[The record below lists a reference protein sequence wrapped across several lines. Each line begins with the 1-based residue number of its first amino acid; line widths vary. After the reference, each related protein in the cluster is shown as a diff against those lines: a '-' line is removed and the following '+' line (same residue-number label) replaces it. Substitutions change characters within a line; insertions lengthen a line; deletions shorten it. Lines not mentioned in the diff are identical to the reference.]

1 MFKKLTKMYCL
12 NLKILL
18 KYFFLQNFYRMD
30 ARLPWSGSDGDD
42 DDEELVI
49 LQENKNTKSK
59 NPVSNGAP
67 GSNDLEI
74 IQVKSGPGP
83 PRIGLNSG
91 VNSSVFNC
99 DICNLKFP
107 GNVTRLSTIVEILK
121 ILIQNFH

>member
-1 MFKKLTKMYCL
+1 
-12 NLKILL
+12 
-18 KYFFLQNFYRMD
+18 MD
-30 ARLPWSGSDGDD
+30 LS
-42 DDEELVI
+42 I

-74 IQVKSGPGP
+74 LSVQVKSGP
-83 PRIGLNSG
+83 PRPSGINSG

-107 GNVTRLSTIVEILK
+107 GRVDSQGYFFKDFQLFLIENPWKVVKFPRNSLK
-121 ILIQNFH
+121 SEWL